1 MVKRSTPI
9 KFNLYN
15 DIKSF
20 YKDTCEL
27 LMRHE
32 EQNLIPLG
40 NIIIGYEG
48 KDRTEWREPASWFM
62 ATVSDTAGI
71 KLTAIMTPPYNLTLY
86 ATDNV
91 IDSDAISRL
100 GLERG
105 FSKCV
110 LYTDLANPTSNSI
123 YRKIG
128 YRPICDSV
136 DIAFGAQKFKI
147 YQQIRRKQTF
157 PRIRGVGLSTG
168 ALD

>member
-1 MVKRSTPI
+1 MVKRRTPI

-71 KLTAIMTPPYNLTLY
+71 KLTAIMTPPYNLTLH

-91 IDSDAISRL
+91 IDSEAINCL
-100 GLERG
+100 VEGMG
-105 FSKCV
+105 FFQMRT
-110 LYTDLANPTSNSI
+110 LH
-123 YRKIG
+123 
-128 YRPICDSV
+128 RPREPD
-136 DIAFGAQKFKI
+136 F
-147 YQQIRRKQTF
+147 QQYLPENRVQACLRF
-157 PRIRGVGLSTG
+157 R
-168 ALD
+168 